1 MKEIKGATP
10 VNTQVGESEADLQL
24 IAYKALLVWIKDKL
38 TTTFL
43 DAEAQIRV
51 KS

>member
-1 MKEIKGATP
+1 MGK
-10 VNTQVGESEADLQL
+10 SEADLQL
-24 IAYKALLVWIKDKL
+24 IAYKALVVWIKDKL

-43 DAEAQIRV
+43 DAEAQIRA